1 MSETHSFG
9 TRIGHTIS
17 DRVTTLL
24 RWAIITALLLAS
36 PAPAADVKIPLPAIP
51 VKCVLPDVDAPLGA
65 TARCG
70 DGTYSFCQDR
80 RGTCSH
86 HHGVAEWL
94 TRRADG
100 KCGSD
105 AAP

>member
-9 TRIGHTIS
+9 TRFGHTIFE
-17 DRVTTLL
+17 RVTTLP
-24 RWAIITALLLAS
+24 RWAIIIALLTAS
-36 PAPAADVKIPLPAIP
+36 QAPAADVKIPSPLP

-70 DGTYSFCQDR
+70 DGTYIFNQDR
-80 RGTCSH
+80 RGACPNH
-86 HHGVAEWL
+86 LGVAQWL

-100 KCGSD
+100 KCALD